1 VNDVTQAEFINDI
14 KWIREHSQKLQEK
27 YPDMYVAV
35 YKGKVVAAD
44 KEFRKVC
51 EKTRSLGEKAIIKYV
66 FSGDLV
72 VL

>member
-1 VNDVTQAEFINDI
+1 MEASLAEDFR
-14 KWIREHSQKLQEK
+14 WLREHAQELQGK
-27 YPDMYVAV
+27 YPNMYIAV

-44 KEFRKVC
+44 REFGNVC
-51 EKTRSLGEKAIIKYV
+51 EEAKRYGENAIIKYV

>member
-1 VNDVTQAEFINDI
+1 MDI
-14 KWIREHSQKLQEK
+14 IVVQDIRWLRERSQELQER
-27 YPDMYVAV
+27 YPNMYVAV

-44 KEFRKVC
+44 REFGKVY
-51 EKTRSLGEKAIIKYV
+51 EKVKQLGEKAIIEYI